1 MRAEV
6 LEKTREPLVIVEVE
20 DPKPSPG
27 AVVLKVEAEGIC
39 RTDWHAWNGDW
50 GWVDM
55 APELPLIMGH
65 EFGGTVVE
73 VGEGVSTVKVGDR
86 VTTPFHEA
94 CGKCPYCLTGRSNL
108 CDHLEFIG
116 MTHSGGYAE
125 YTEIRNAD
133 YNCIHLPDDV
143 DALSAAAIGCR
154 YMTAYHAVT
163 RQGRMKP
170 GDWVVV
176 YGAGGVGLSA
186 VQIANVLGGLVIA
199 VDLADDKLEKASA
212 EGAAHTVNAASQDAA
227 DVVRELT
234 GGGAQVAIG
243 GLGAQSVVESA
254 VMSLRKGG
262 RLAQVGLTSQA
273 EQGRV
278 SIPLDYMIEAEIE
291 FAGSVGNPHADYPAL
306 LNLVSKGVLQ
316 PSRIVGERLALSD
329 TQRVLDSMDTFDT
342 VGFSVITEF

>member
-1 MRAEV
+1 MKAAV
-6 LEKTREPLVIVEVE
+6 LEKTREPLVLTDVE
-20 DPKPSPG
+20 DPKATAGS
-27 AVVLKVEAEGIC
+27 VVLKVEAEGIC
-39 RTDWHAWNGDW
+39 RTDWHVWNGDW

-55 APELPLIMGH
+55 SPELPLIMGH

-73 VGEGVSTVKVGDR
+73 VGEGVENVRVGDR

-94 CGKCPYCLTGRSNL
+94 CGKCTYCLIGRSNL
-108 CDHLEFIG
+108 CDNLQFIG
-116 MTHSGGYAE
+116 LTHSGGYAE

-133 YNCIHLPDDV
+133 FNCIQLPDNV

-154 YMTAYHAVT
+154 YMTAFHAVT
-163 RQGRMKP
+163 RRGRMEP

-186 VQIANVLGGLVIA
+186 VQIASALGGLVIA
-199 VDLADDKLEKASA
+199 VDLADDKLEKAAA
-212 EGAAHTVNAASQDAA
+212 EGATHTINAKSQDAP
-227 DVVRELT
+227 VRVRELT

-243 GLGAQSVVESA
+243 GLGSQVVVDSA

-278 SIPLDYMIEAEIE
+278 TIPLDYIIEAEIE
-291 FAGSVGNPHADYPAL
+291 LAGSVGNPHSDYPRL
-306 LNLVSKGVLQ
+306 LNLVSKGILQ
-316 PSRIVGERLALSD
+316 PARIVGQQLGLHEA
-329 TQRVLDSMDTFDT
+329 QGVLDSMDTFET
-342 VGFSVITEF
+342 VGLSVITEF